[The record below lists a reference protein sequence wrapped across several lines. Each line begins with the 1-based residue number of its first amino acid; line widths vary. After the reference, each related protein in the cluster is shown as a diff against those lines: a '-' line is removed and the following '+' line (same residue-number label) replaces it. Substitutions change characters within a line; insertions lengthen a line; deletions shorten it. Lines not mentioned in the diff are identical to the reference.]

1 MTRDRKSRARWVLSE
16 GRYDPVVGDGVR
28 WRDYERAAAPTPT
41 DPGPPDPAA
50 PDPRSPALAVLLGE
64 RSPDDLLPD
73 APAAFSPAR
82 LEADALP
89 AHPPASP
96 PAGCATPGDGRAG
109 DLAGRAPWEFPAPDP
124 TRDRTRDATSHLVGA
139 PPSGAA
145 PDKASAIARDDAH
158 NTSAGPGQG
167 DLRGTTPDATRGDS
181 HVPALDAMR
190 GDARATALD
199 AMRGGLRG
207 TTPDAMRGGVRDT
220 SSDATWGGSRGPSP
234 DTMRSGVHDAAPDV
248 LRGDV
253 RDATSGTTRGD
264 VRDAT
269 SGTTR
274 GDIRGTATDG
284 VRAAAWAAPGH
295 RPPTGPAGWAA
306 AAGGD
311 PGRPV
316 AAPDWFD
323 GPARPPRLS
332 DCRPYGAAGG
342 LARPDPQV
350 EHDLR
355 RAVPPST
362 RFPDPRGTWV
372 RLING
377 GGPADDPFRA
387 SNAADCALAVLST
400 WHGEPAA
407 AAPRH
412 PEYDRLGRPV
422 LTGETGGAARIER
435 WVGHRFEYAG
445 HGRHAYPLVARRLI
459 EAGHG
464 AAAIIVVRWPGG
476 GSHAWNA
483 VNFGGEVIWIDAQ
496 RGHMAVDPPYTTV
509 TGVFCVIVDRYG
521 RPR

>member
-1 MTRDRKSRARWVLSE
+1 MRHD
-16 GRYDPVVGDGVR
+16 VR
-28 WRDYERAAAPTPT
+28 ES
-41 DPGPPDPAA
+41 A
-50 PDPRSPALAVLLGE
+50 PD
-64 RSPDDLLPD
+64 
-73 APAAFSPAR
+73 
-82 LEADALP
+82 
-89 AHPPASP
+89 
-96 PAGCATPGDGRAG
+96 
-109 DLAGRAPWEFPAPDP
+109 
-124 TRDRTRDATSHLVGA
+124 
-139 PPSGAA
+139 
-145 PDKASAIARDDAH
+145 
-158 NTSAGPGQG
+158 
-167 DLRGTTPDATRGDS
+167 
-181 HVPALDAMR
+181 
-190 GDARATALD
+190 
-199 AMRGGLRG
+199 GLR
-207 TTPDAMRGGVRDT
+207 
-220 SSDATWGGSRGPSP
+220 
-234 DTMRSGVHDAAPDV
+234 
-248 LRGDV
+248 
-253 RDATSGTTRGD
+253 
-264 VRDAT
+264 
-269 SGTTR
+269 
-274 GDIRGTATDG
+274 
-284 VRAAAWAAPGH
+284 AAWAAPGH

-306 AAGGD
+306 SGGGD

-323 GPARPPRLS
+323 GPARPPRLA

-355 RAVPPST
+355 RAVPPGT

-435 WVGHRFEYAG
+435 WVGHRFQYAG